1 MRSKSPS
8 LQVSQSMKPT
18 IPAAE
23 VEKAE
28 AVAGFA
34 AGQQAR
40 AKGLSPAALAALG
53 GHGQKTRV
61 NDELELLPLGL
72 QVQLCLMEHAALFES
87 LNLETSNSEL
97 LQGLKRLTRL
107 AYIFS
112 DPEAA
117 YSTLTLTADDA
128 EKRRFFDNEA
138 FALAKHF
145 NDADSIDLLNGH
157 ISKEMGLLEAANP
170 ALPVI
175 TEKKTRREKPLP
187 RRR

>member
-1 MRSKSPS
+1 MSTR
-8 LQVSQSMKPT
+8 PT

-72 QVQLCLMEHAALFES
+72 QVQLCLMEHAALFEAEGS
-87 LNLETSNSEL
+87 ADTPARSDL
-97 LQGLKRLTRL
+97 LSGLKRLTRL

-145 NDADSIDLLNGH
+145 NDATSIDLLNGH

-170 ALPVI
+170 PLPVI

>member
-1 MRSKSPS
+1 MSTR
-8 LQVSQSMKPT
+8 PT

-87 LNLETSNSEL
+87 DPTKNEEPTTKNAL
-97 LQGLKRLTRL
+97 LSGLKRLTRL

-117 YSTLTLTADDA
+117 YSTLTLTADEA

-138 FALAKHF
+138 FALARHF
-145 NDADSIDLLNGH
+145 NDATSIDLLNGH

>member
-1 MRSKSPS
+1 
-8 LQVSQSMKPT
+8 MKPT

-34 AGQQAR
+34 AGQQSR
-40 AKGLSPAALAALG
+40 AKGLSPAVLAALG

-72 QVQLCLMEHAALFES
+72 QVQLCLMEHAALFEGGAADPS
-87 LNLETSNSEL
+87 AAASNNLLS
-97 LQGLKRLTRL
+97 GLKRLTRL

-117 YSTLTLTADDA
+117 YSTLTLTADEA

-138 FALAKHF
+138 FALARHF
-145 NDADSIDLLNGH
+145 NDATSIDLLNGH

>member
-1 MRSKSPS
+1 MRP
-8 LQVSQSMKPT
+8 Q

-40 AKGLSPAALAALG
+40 ATGHNPAAIKALSAFG
-53 GHGQKTRV
+53 TSTWIG
-61 NDELELLPLGL
+61 DLELLPLGL
-72 QVQLCLMEHAALFES
+72 QVQLCLMEHAQLFES
-87 LNLETSNSEL
+87 DPSRLTSNSDL
-97 LQGLKRLTRL
+97 LTGLKRLTRL

-117 YSTLTLTADDA
+117 YDTLTQNADDDT
-128 EKRRFFDNEA
+128 KRRDFDRES

-145 NDADSIDLLNGH
+145 QGAEAIDALNGH
-157 ISKEMGLLEAANP
+157 LSKEMGLLDEANP
-170 ALPVI
+170 PLPKI
-175 TEKKTRREKPLP
+175 TEKKTPRRERPVKS
-187 RRR
+187 RR